1 MNFHCLI
8 IFMSEYKIRAIYERP
23 RVNVKV
29 ERGST
34 LTFTGDIY
42 ARKNYSTVKN
52 LLKHAY
58 LPHICILKEGIL
70 IQSIL
75 S

>member
-1 MNFHCLI
+1 
-8 IFMSEYKIRAIYERP
+8 MSEYKIRAIYERP

-34 LTFTGDIY
+34 TTFTGDIY
-42 ARKNYSTVKN
+42 ARKNYLTVKN
-52 LLKHAY
+52 HLKLAY
-58 LPHICILKEGIL
+58 LSHICILKEGIL